1 MDILALQTGS
11 IQTGSIDTGSL
22 PTLWTKLLW
31 IATAQPGSGMATLL
45 SLAPMF
51 LIFIIFYLI
60 WFLPLRKRQ
69 KALDAMRAN
78 LSKGDRVITSGGFLG
93 EVAKVEDQIVFLKL
107 NDQTKVRLRKDAIA
121 GFEETPDR
129 EGNRS

>member
-1 MDILALQTGS
+1 MDSLAMPAGS
-11 IQTGSIDTGSL
+11 IGSEC
-22 PTLWTKLLW
+22 LW
-31 IATAQPGSGMATLL
+31 IAAGQPSDGMATLL

-78 LSKGDRVITSGGFLG
+78 LDKGDKVITSGGLLG

-107 NDQTKVRLRKDAIA
+107 NEQTKVRIRRDAIA